1 MPERIVTQVGAH
13 RLTVSHLDKALW
25 PAFSKAQVLDY
36 YLRVAEALLPHVA
49 RRAASFV
56 RCPAGA
62 DGPRFFTHSAP
73 EGLPKWIVTTRK
85 GERTHLVL
93 DNPESLIAA
102 VNHYCLEIHVPQWT
116 AETGPDLHDRIVFDL
131 DPGEGADLAT
141 CCRVALLLR
150 RELRA
155 DHLQG
160 LPVTSGGKGLHVYVG
175 LNPPWRVDDAVG
187 YAKSIAQR
195 LTAAHRDLITHVRG
209 PKARAGGK
217 VLVDWAQNHSR
228 STTASPYTLRVR
240 EREDAPSVATPLSW
254 DEVEA
259 AGADAGGGGAGAG
272 GGGDPRVLTFTPGD
286 VAARVERDG
295 DLIAA
300 LADPAP
306 F

>member
-1 MPERIVTQVGAH
+1 MPERIVTQVGAR
-13 RLTVSHLDKALW
+13 RLTLSHLDKPLW
-25 PAFSKAQVLDY
+25 PGFSKAQVLDY
-36 YLRVAEALLPHVA
+36 YLRVGPVLLPHVT
-49 RRAASFV
+49 RRPASFL

-73 EGLPKWIVTTRK
+73 DGLPSWIETIRK
-85 GERTHLVL
+85 GERMHLAL
-93 DNPESLIAA
+93 DNLETLIAA
-102 VNHYCLEIHVPQWT
+102 VNYYCLEIHVPQWT

-131 DPGEGADLAT
+131 DPGDGADLAT

-150 RELRA
+150 EELRG
-155 DHLQG
+155 DHVAG

-175 LNPPWRVDDAVG
+175 LNPPWRADDAVE
-187 YAKSIAQR
+187 YAKAVAHR
-195 LTAAHRDLITHVRG
+195 LAAAHRGLITHTRG

-228 STTASPYTLRVR
+228 ATTAAPYTLRVR
-240 EREDAPSVATPLSW
+240 DDGPAVATPLTW

-259 AGADAGGGGAGAG
+259 A
-272 GGGDPRVLTFTPGD
+272 DPPALAFTPAD
-286 VAARVERDG
+286 VTGRVEWAG
-295 DLIAA
+295 DLAAA